1 MSIIVI
7 NLSCHF
13 AWITTIHMWFHYFI
27 CIMYSFVKT
36 LINVFKF
43 LLNSIKVQA
52 HKISVFI
59 FAIYIFIEHH
69 FSMTHSSKNMH
80 LRNNTAQFS
89 EPIFLNTLYIIII
102 CFFPSF
108 LLYCGILTNNVDRK
122 KKIYFV
128 PRIREGHFYLSFSIF
143 FKVI

>member
-13 AWITTIHMWFHYFI
+13 AWITTIYMWFHYYI

-122 KKIYFV
+122 KRYI
-128 PRIREGHFYLSFSIF
+128 SFQELE
-143 FKVI
+143 KVTFICRF